1 MSIFNKIYILFILL
15 FILLFI
21 NIFNSA
27 HAIEDKL
34 IVVTRLYPPYIY
46 PEGDDVKGI
55 SSELVKYVF
64 NKMNQK
70 YQIIIQPWNR
80 SHGEIESG
88 KADIIFTVNRSPER
102 DKIMTYNNE
111 PLVHQN
117 MSFYKKKT
125 NDAIFNGDYKNL
137 KNKTIGYV
145 RAAYYGDTF
154 MKGIKDNNIV
164 TEESWDY
171 EKCIL
176 KLQSDRYDVIVGS
189 EKVVEYLMKNLNI
202 DRKEYVKLQPKVET
216 ITSFLGFSKKK
227 DYTKIKAKFDE
238 ILLKIKNSGE
248 YEKIVKRSVNLE

>member
-1 MSIFNKIYILFILL
+1 MSNLNKIFILL
-15 FILLFI
+15 FLLFL
-21 NIFNSA
+21 NIFNTA
-27 HAIEDKL
+27 YANEEKL
-34 IVVTRLYPPYIY
+34 IIVTRLYPPYIF
-46 PEGDDVKGI
+46 PEGEDVKGI
-55 SSELVKYVF
+55 SADLVKYVF

-70 YQIIIQPWNR
+70 FQIIIQPWNR

-88 KADIIFTVNRSPER
+88 KADIIFTVNKSPER

-111 PLVHQN
+111 PLILQN
-117 MSFYKKKT
+117 MSFYKKKK
-125 NDAIFNGDYKNL
+125 NNAIFNGDYKNL

-189 EKVVEYLMKNLNI
+189 EKVVEYLMRNLKI

-227 DYTKIKAKFDE
+227 D
-238 ILLKIKNSGE
+238 
-248 YEKIVKRSVNLE
+248 